1 MTMCTMAVRTAAA
14 MSLIFAASFSPA
26 ETTSPPPAS
35 PAPASPAHA
44 SASAA
49 AELDKHLTG
58 LSSWAADFTQTIDD
72 GHGNVQRSAAGRL
85 FLQRPGKFRWDYTQ
99 PSEQLVLADGRQIWF
114 YDKDLA
120 QANVRDMDTSLAST
134 PASLL
139 SGSGSVST
147 QFNVTALPASGGL
160 QWYQLIPKHADTDFQ
175 VVRIGFDKGDLRSMF
190 LADKLNQIT
199 QLTFSNSKRNIVIAA
214 GSVFVRAA
222 AGSRCDRTRRQV
234 RTNDGT
240 YRPLADRLRPQSL
253 DEYVGQSHLLGVGAP
268 LRRALESGRPHSMI
282 LWGPPGTGKTTL
294 ARLVASGA
302 HAEFIALSAVLAGI
316 KDIRAVVEQARSL
329 RGTRDTVLFL
339 DEVHRFNKS
348 QQDTFLPYV
357 EDGTLIFVGATTENP
372 SFEVNNAL
380 LSRARVYVLKPL
392 EAADLAKLLDRAL
405 QDPERGLGQLKLQ
418 IDDGARE
425 LLLAAADG
433 DARRMLNLLETAA
446 DLSSAE
452 EAGRR
457 LDVDTMRAVIGSTY
471 VRFDKGGENFY
482 DQISALHKSVRGSD
496 PDAALYWLCRML
508 AGGCDPLYIAR
519 RALRMASEDIG
530 NADPRA
536 LTLALEACSVYE
548 RLGSP
553 EGELAIAQAVV
564 FMACAAKSNAVYTAY
579 KAAAEDAAGLG
590 SLEVPLHLRNAPT
603 RLMKEI
609 GYGKGYRYAHDE
621 PGGYAAGERYFPDE
635 MPDRRYYV
643 PAPRGLEI
651 KIGEALNARRERDA
665 RARGAGG

>member
-1 MTMCTMAVRTAAA
+1 MT
-14 MSLIFAASFSPA
+14 
-26 ETTSPPPAS
+26 
-35 PAPASPAHA
+35 
-44 SASAA
+44 
-49 AELDKHLTG
+49 
-58 LSSWAADFTQTIDD
+58 
-72 GHGNVQRSAAGRL
+72 
-85 FLQRPGKFRWDYTQ
+85 
-99 PSEQLVLADGRQIWF
+99 
-114 YDKDLA
+114 
-120 QANVRDMDTSLAST
+120 
-134 PASLL
+134 
-139 SGSGSVST
+139 VS
-147 QFNVTALPASGGL
+147 
-160 QWYQLIPKHADTDFQ
+160 
-175 VVRIGFDKGDLRSMF
+175 
-190 LADKLNQIT
+190 
-199 QLTFSNSKRNIVIAA
+199 
-214 GSVFVRAA
+214 
-222 AGSRCDRTRRQV
+222 
-234 RTNDGT
+234 DGT
-240 YRPLADRLRPQSL
+240 YRPLADRLRPQRI

-294 ARLVASGA
+294 ARLVATGA
-302 HAEFIALSAVLAGI
+302 DAQFIALSAVLAGI
-316 KDIRAVVEQARSL
+316 KEIRAVVEQARSL

-380 LSRARVYVLKPL
+380 LSRARVYVLKSL
-392 EAADLAKLLDRAL
+392 DAADLGSLLDRAL
-405 QDPERGLGQLKLQ
+405 SDGERGLGKLGLR
-418 IDDGARE
+418 IASDARE

-446 DLSSAE
+446 DLSTPQDG
-452 EAGRR
+452 GRS
-457 LDVDTMRAVIGSTY
+457 LDIDTMRAVIGTTY

-519 RALRMASEDIG
+519 RALRIASEDIG

-536 LTLALEACSVYE
+536 LTMTLEACAVYE

-553 EGELAIAQAVV
+553 EGELAIAQAIV

-579 KAAAEDAAGLG
+579 KAATDDANSLG

-621 PGGYAAGERYFPDE
+621 PGGYAAGERYFPDA
-635 MPDRRYYV
+635 MPDKRYYV

-665 RARGAGG
+665 KVRGASGS

>member
-1 MTMCTMAVRTAAA
+1 V
-14 MSLIFAASFSPA
+14 
-26 ETTSPPPAS
+26 TTV
-35 PAPASPAHA
+35 
-44 SASAA
+44 
-49 AELDKHLTG
+49 G
-58 LSSWAADFTQTIDD
+58 
-72 GHGNVQRSAAGRL
+72 
-85 FLQRPGKFRWDYTQ
+85 
-99 PSEQLVLADGRQIWF
+99 
-114 YDKDLA
+114 
-120 QANVRDMDTSLAST
+120 
-134 PASLL
+134 
-139 SGSGSVST
+139 
-147 QFNVTALPASGGL
+147 
-160 QWYQLIPKHADTDFQ
+160 
-175 VVRIGFDKGDLRSMF
+175 
-190 LADKLNQIT
+190 
-199 QLTFSNSKRNIVIAA
+199 
-214 GSVFVRAA
+214 
-222 AGSRCDRTRRQV
+222 
-234 RTNDGT
+234 DGT

-253 DEYVGQSHLLGVGAP
+253 DEYVGQSHLLGEGAP

-294 ARLVASGA
+294 ARLAANGA
-302 HAEFIALSAVLAGI
+302 RAEFIALSAVLAGI
-316 KDIRAVVEQARSL
+316 KDIRAIVERARSL

-357 EDGTLIFVGATTENP
+357 EDGTLIFIGATTENP

-392 EAADLAKLLDRAL
+392 TAEDLSKLLDRAL
-405 QDPERGLGQLKLQ
+405 SDEERGLGRLRLQLEPS
-418 IDDGARE
+418 ARE

-446 DLSSAE
+446 DLSVADG
-452 EAGRR
+452 AGHR
-457 LDVDTMRAVIGSTY
+457 LDVDTTRAVIGSTY

-496 PDAALYWLCRML
+496 PDASLYWLCRML

-536 LTLALEACSVYE
+536 LTLALEACAVYE

-553 EGELAIAQAVV
+553 EGELAIAQAIV

-579 KAAAEDAAGLG
+579 NAAAADATSLG

-635 MPDRRYYV
+635 MPDRQYYV

-665 RARGAGG
+665 RARGAGGS